1 MKITK
6 LDSSKLS
13 SNFKENKEDFLLK
26 DNKKVLAYFSI
37 ITKNSE
43 ALVYD
48 LLLKEGKIEQEDF
61 IVKFIVN
68 YCKLNSISKL
78 TILKNLR
85 SLEGNLKKENISAF
99 TKSFVKK
106 DTQID
111 LKSKLEELE
120 IKGKVSEQLKKLPL
134 WKAFYTSFYNK
145 ILKKRLILWEMILQI
160 H

>member
-6 LDSSKLS
+6 LDSTRLS
-13 SNFKENKEDFLLK
+13 SNFKERKEDFLLK

-43 ALVYD
+43 AFVHNI
-48 LLLKEGKIEQEDF
+48 LLKEGKIEHEDF
-61 IVKFIVN
+61 IVNFILN
-68 YCKLNSISKL
+68 YCKANSISKL

-85 SLEGNLKKENISAF
+85 SLEGNLKKENLTAF

-106 DTQID
+106 ETQVD
-111 LKSKLEELE
+111 LKAKLEELE

-134 WKAFYTSFYNK
+134 
-145 ILKKRLILWEMILQI
+145 
-160 H
+160 